1 MTLCQRGRRWRLAV
15 ACMCALSTCGLAPLD
30 TTAAE
35 PPTRLVLLLRH
46 AEAAY
51 VDAEGRPVANT
62 DVVGL
67 TGHGVDQVRHL
78 AEWLRALGLDRFDQ
92 WLVSPLPRAQQ
103 TARLLADGLGT
114 APAELRTVEAL
125 RELPPGDGAG
135 VARSRA
141 AALAELERL
150 RLAGN
155 WQTVLLVAH
164 GGIHRALLA
173 RALTGQEERSVR
185 AGLDNACLHLLELR
199 PDGEWLVRGSNLC
212 PGGPVTGRPAPKS
225 VLAAPNRL

>member
-1 MTLCQRGRRWRLAV
+1 MTLGRSGLHRWPAV
-15 ACMCALSTCGLAPLD
+15 AWMCALLACGLAPLD

-35 PPTRLVLLLRH
+35 PPPRLVLLLRH

-67 TGHGVDQVRHL
+67 TGHGVEQVRLL
-78 AEWLRALGLDRFDQ
+78 AEWLRTLGLDRFDQ

-103 TARLLADGLGT
+103 TARLLADRLGT
-114 APAELRTVEAL
+114 APAELRTIEAL
-125 RELPPGDGAG
+125 RELPAGDGAE
-135 VARSRA
+135 VATSRA

-150 RLAGN
+150 RSAGH
-155 WQTVLLVAH
+155 WQTVVLVAH

-173 RALTGQEERSVR
+173 RALTGQDERSVR

-199 PDGEWLVRGSNLC
+199 PDGEWLVRGTNLC
-212 PGGPVTGRPAPKS
+212 PGGPVTGRSSPGSA
-225 VLAAPNRL
+225 LAAPDRS